1 MSAAKVLSGSD
12 LTVRFGGL
20 VAINSVSFDLAAGE
34 ILGIIGP
41 NGAGKT
47 TLFNLITG
55 IYKASSGRILLG
67 ETDLINLPSHR
78 IAKLGVARTFQ
89 SSRLFA
95 DLSVLDNVIIGM
107 HTQTRSNV
115 IDALL
120 MPRKA
125 KRELEWASDEAGVL
139 LKAVSRQLYEQ
150 RYRPAGELAQADRRR
165 LEIARGL
172 ASKPKVLLLDEP
184 SSGMD
189 DRDTGNLIEDIR
201 SVAAQR
207 PDLALIL
214 IEHDMRL
221 VAELPHRVIV
231 MDYGQKIADGQF
243 EDIRKMPRVLEAYL
257 GRKAEHA

>member
-1 MSAAKVLSGSD
+1 MSRPPILRGND

-20 VAINSVSFDLAAGE
+20 VAVNSVNFEISAGE

-55 IYKASSGRILLG
+55 IYKATSGQILLVD
-67 ETDLINLPSHR
+67 TDLVDLPIHK

-89 SSRLFA
+89 SSRLFT
-95 DLSVLDNVIIGM
+95 DLSVLDNVVIGM

-115 IDALL
+115 LDAVLL
-120 MPRKA
+120 PGKS
-125 KRELEWASDEAGVL
+125 KRELELASAEAGTL
-139 LKAVSRQLYEQ
+139 LKAVSKQLYDQ
-150 RYRPAGELAQADRRR
+150 RYRPSGELAQADRRR
-165 LEIARGL
+165 LEIARAL

-189 DRDTGNLIEDIR
+189 DRDTGALVDDIR
-201 SVAAQR
+201 SVADQR
-207 PDLALIL
+207 PDLAVMI

-221 VAELPHRVIV
+221 IAELPHRVVV
-231 MDYGQKIADGQF
+231 MDYGQKIADGKF
-243 EDIRKMPRVLEAYL
+243 EEIRRMPRVLEAYL
-257 GRKAEHA
+257 GRKAAHA